1 MYNRLSNYWYNEAP
15 EAPPADAE
23 EVRRRRLEQ
32 LESGP
37 STAGGPD
44 AVMAEKPV
52 PVVITEA
59 APVVITEA
67 APVVITK
74 AAPVVITEAAPV
86 VVKETAPDIAQ
97 WDSGPAPSEVSLEE
111 KLGCRGQQ
119 WRNLGPW
126 SRESPQQEGPDI
138 FGRNFNKKTFF
149 FQTFFPEFLTQIQRH
164 RHIFG

>member
-59 APVVITEA
+59 APVV
-67 APVVITK
+67 
-74 AAPVVITEAAPV
+74 
-86 VVKETAPDIAQ
+86 VKEAAPDIAQ

-138 FGRNFNKKTFF
+138 F
-149 FQTFFPEFLTQIQRH
+149 
-164 RHIFG
+164 

>member
-59 APVVITEA
+59 APVV
-67 APVVITK
+67 
-74 AAPVVITEAAPV
+74 
-86 VVKETAPDIAQ
+86 VKEAAPDIAQ

>member
-52 PVVITEA
+52 
-59 APVVITEA
+59 
-67 APVVITK
+67 
-74 AAPVVITEAAPV
+74 PVVITEAAPV

-149 FQTFFPEFLTQIQRH
+149 FKLFFLLF
-164 RHIFG
+164 